1 MRSAQECGMTKAT
14 KPPTQVAGV
23 EGIAPKPIVLT
34 PESSKIDWARI
45 IQLPPFQMFAVER
58 KPSLANKFEGQGLDS
73 VTAWMAQCEPDD
85 LYQQYCD
92 WHKDKGCWPNET
104 PCGELIIFEA

>member
-1 MRSAQECGMTKAT
+1 MATKK

-34 PESSKIDWARI
+34 PEPSKIDWTRLI
-45 IQLPPFQMFAVER
+45 GLPPFQMFAVER
-58 KPSLANKFEGQGLDS
+58 SPSLVDKFEGSSLDS
-73 VTAWMAQCEPDD
+73 VHAWMTQYEPDD

-92 WHKDKGCWPNET
+92 WHAAKGYWPNET
-104 PCGELIIFEA
+104 PMGEVV